1 MFIVV
6 DFYMLV
12 TKVMSS
18 GAHHT
23 FFISLLTKGVSNAGS
38 SGVEGQLLG
47 RGGESRSFF
56 LFSGGEDGT
65 QCFSILNPG
74 VQNTGGSGD
83 SRLSE
88 YLNNNANQK
97 REAWKN
103 KCIFCNISLMHKCN
117 HTFRVTG
124 TKCYTVKKQLF
135 KTPNRLITF
144 HNIKKTTLSIIYRW
158 QHLC

>member
-1 MFIVV
+1 MKPLHILNDIIYIIWLNIILVMFIVV

-18 GAHHT
+18 GVHHT

-83 SRLSE
+83 SRLS
-88 YLNNNANQK
+88 
-97 REAWKN
+97 W
-103 KCIFCNISLMHKCN
+103 NI
-117 HTFRVTG
+117 
-124 TKCYTVKKQLF
+124 
-135 KTPNRLITF
+135 
-144 HNIKKTTLSIIYRW
+144 
-158 QHLC
+158 